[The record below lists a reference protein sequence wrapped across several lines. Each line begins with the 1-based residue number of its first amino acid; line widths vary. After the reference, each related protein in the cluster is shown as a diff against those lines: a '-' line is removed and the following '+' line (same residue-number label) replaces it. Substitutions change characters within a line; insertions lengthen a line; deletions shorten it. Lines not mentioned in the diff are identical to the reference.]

1 MFDALTRRSPRR
13 RWSSVVLIGS
23 FGVHAAAALAVMVWS
38 MWKIEL
44 LVPERMPVSIVWAGT
59 DQPQVPAAEPEAK
72 PAPAKKNE
80 PKREPRDTVQPTK
93 APPVEVLPD
102 STGGGGETT
111 TPAIGGGGS
120 STGGPPCEGPCTGEV
135 AQMVATPVCGDGQRA
150 DGERCDDGNTVDG
163 DGCSRQCQL
172 EPPRRR
178 EVQTVES
185 LRVSG
190 EARILPPASVQS
202 QMQRGGSA
210 RVDALFRVCLDAAGR
225 VTEVTQRKSTGF
237 AEYDAR
243 LASGVRGWRYRPHSV
258 DGAAVPVCGS
268 VRFVYVQR

>member
-59 DQPQVPAAEPEAK
+59 DQPQVPEEAPEAK
-72 PAPAKKNE
+72 PE
-80 PKREPRDTVQPTK
+80 PTRTKPPHRPVADAQPSK
-93 APPVEVLPD
+93 QPPVEAPPD
-102 STGGGGETT
+102 DTGGGTT
-111 TPAIGGGGS
+111 TEAPTTSGEPTIG
-120 STGGPPCEGPCTGEV
+120 TPCEGPCDGAVTTL
-135 AQMVATPVCGDGQRA
+135 APPPPAVCGDGQVA
-150 DGERCDDGNTVDG
+150 GAERCDDGNTADG
-163 DGCSRQCQL
+163 DGCSRRCQL

-210 RVDALFRVCLDAAGR
+210 RVDALFRVCLDAAGK

-258 DGAAVPVCGS
+258 DGVAVPVCGS